1 MINKIKCERNIIET
15 LSEIIIIKLNSK
27 LNKEGLAL
35 TKMKFGMEVLL
46 INLSKA
52 LVLFLVGAQL
62 NLLKETIFMTLIF
75 GSVRKSAFGLHAKS
89 SIVCTIVTLLM
100 FVGGSYIGHY
110 LNLNNYEIAL
120 IFTLF
125 NILLYKYAPADTEK
139 HPLISEKLRK
149 KLRKE
154 TVSTGILLMIITVII
169 PSQLIKSLIVLSVGF
184 EVINILPITYKIFN
198 RRYRNYEQ
206 YEK

>member
-1 MINKIKCERNIIET
+1 MINKIKCERNIIEM
-15 LSEIIIIKLNSK
+15 LAEIIIIKLNSK

>member
-1 MINKIKCERNIIET
+1 MINKIKCERNIIEK

-62 NLLKETIFMTLIF
+62 NLLKETIFMTLVF

>member
-1 MINKIKCERNIIET
+1 MINKIKCERNIIEM
-15 LSEIIIIKLNSK
+15 LAEIIIIKLNSK

-62 NLLKETIFMTLIF
+62 NLLKETIFMTLVF